1 MNETHEYNLPE
12 CKTLWMHIR
21 EGLRRANA
29 RRPASFYLLLA
40 IPVALILGAHIME
53 MRDRPQQF
61 VFYLAVFFLFFFV
74 VLHRAIVDFIEIVR
88 KHFFDSE
95 ALFRT
100 TLGDAEFATR
110 LGECVEERR
119 QP

>member
-1 MNETHEYNLPE
+1 MKNTREPDFLE
-12 CKTLWMHIR
+12 CKTLWIYFR

-40 IPVALILGAHIME
+40 IPVALVLGAHILE
-53 MRDRPQQF
+53 MRDNPRQF
-61 VFYLAVFFLFFFV
+61 VFYMALFFGFFFV
-74 VLHRAIVDFIEIVR
+74 VLHRAIVDFIEIAR
-88 KHFFDSE
+88 RHFFDSE

-100 TLGDAEFATR
+100 TLGETEFVTR
-110 LGECVEERR
+110 LGESVDERR